1 MITFYLMDYVVYMKV
16 QYWCKEGQCHIDL
29 ILLGQ
34 RQLFDLLDSDIE
46 RDVVMCLYVFVY
58 RLL

>member
-1 MITFYLMDYVVYMKV
+1 MDYVVYMKV